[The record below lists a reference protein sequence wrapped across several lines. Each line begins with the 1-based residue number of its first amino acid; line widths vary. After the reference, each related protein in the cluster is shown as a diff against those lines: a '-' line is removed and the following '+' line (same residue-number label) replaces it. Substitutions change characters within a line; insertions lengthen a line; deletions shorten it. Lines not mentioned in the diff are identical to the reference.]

1 MSSINGARKSGQQF
15 KRMRLQHLRK
25 PHIKVNTG
33 WIRDLNI
40 RPDTIKLL
48 EVLVL
53 VLTLVAAQVVINLAG
68 PVVIKRLCWDFLKEY
83 GRSNCYT
90 VIL

>member
-48 EVLVL
+48 EESIGKMVFDINHGNVLFYPPPKIMTIKAKIKWVCC
-53 VLTLVAAQVVINLAG
+53 VAGLFALQ
-68 PVVIKRLCWDFLKEY
+68 
-83 GRSNCYT
+83 
-90 VIL
+90 

>member
-1 MSSINGARKSGQQF
+1 MVSLHHV
-15 KRMRLQHLRK
+15 M
-25 PHIKVNTG
+25 T
-33 WIRDLNI
+33 
-40 RPDTIKLL
+40 T

-68 PVVIKRLCWDFLKEY
+68 PVAIKRLCWDFLKEY

-90 VIL
+90 VILRRIAVWLYAWLLR